1 MSSDDESVKVRE
13 NRLRRKARR
22 QGLELQKS
30 RRRDPHAL
38 DYGTYQLVDATTN
51 SVVASGLTSGYG
63 LTLGDIE
70 RELTKPR
77 RRR

>member
-1 MSSDDESVKVRE
+1 MSSDESVKVRE
-13 NRLRRKARR
+13 TRLRRKARR

-38 DYGTYQLVDATTN
+38 DYGTYQLVDATTGT
-51 SVVASGLTSGYG
+51 VVTSSLTSGYG
-63 LTLGDIE
+63 LTLGEIE
-70 RELTKPR
+70 RELTNPR

>member
-1 MSSDDESVKVRE
+1 MSSDESVKVRE

-38 DYGTYQLVDATTN
+38 D
-51 SVVASGLTSGYG
+51 VVLMYAQRGHG

-70 RELTKPR
+70 RELTNPR

>member
-1 MSSDDESVKVRE
+1 MSSDESVKVRE

-38 DYGTYQLVDATTN
+38 DYGTYQLVDATTG
-51 SVVASGLTSGYG
+51 SVVTSTLTAGYG

-70 RELTKPR
+70 RELTNPR